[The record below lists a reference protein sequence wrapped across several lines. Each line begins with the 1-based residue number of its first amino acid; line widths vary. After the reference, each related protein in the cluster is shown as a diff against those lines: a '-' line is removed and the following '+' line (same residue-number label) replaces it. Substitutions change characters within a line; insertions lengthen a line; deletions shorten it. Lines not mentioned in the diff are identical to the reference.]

1 MAEITVL
8 KEGMKAPVF
17 SSVNQEGKKVSLA
30 DFKAKMLV
38 LYFYPKDNTPGC
50 TIEGIEFT
58 SVLPEFKKLGVEVVG
73 VSPDSV
79 KSHCSFISKQKLGVM
94 LLSDESKKVLSKYGV
109 WGKKKFMGREYMGVL
124 RTTFLIDGKGKIVHI
139 WRNVSVKG
147 HAKEVLERVKGL
159 KK

>member
-1 MAEITVL
+1 MVGIL
-8 KEGMKAPVF
+8 KEGMKAPGF
-17 SSVNQEGKKVSLA
+17 TLVNQDGKKVSLT
-30 DFKAKMLV
+30 DFKGKKVV

-79 KSHCSFISKQKLGVM
+79 KSHCNFISKQKLGVT
-94 LLSDESKKVLSKYGV
+94 LLSDESKKVLCAYGV

-124 RTTFLIDGKGKIVHI
+124 RTTFLIDGRGKIIHI

-147 HAKEVLERVKGL
+147 HAKEVLERVK
-159 KK
+159 K